1 MDDSADGSVVG
12 EVPGRVADV
21 LRDAE
26 VRLERAGV
34 ESAAA
39 EARLLVA
46 ELLAC
51 SPAELGLRYARALSG
66 EEQMRLASWLARRE
80 RREPL
85 QHILGQAHFYGL
97 KLRVSPE
104 VLVPRPETERL
115 VELGLERLAA
125 VRRPRVLDVGT
136 GSGALALAFK
146 HERPDAVVT
155 ASDVSAAALE
165 IARENAARLGLA
177 VTFVLSDLLDA
188 PELRE
193 ALPTFDLLVVNPP
206 YLPLADK
213 ARVSPEVQ
221 ADPELALYAGEDGLA
236 VFKRLERQANAGL
249 KEGAYLLAELDPRN
263 VREAAALSRAWRS
276 CEVLCDLLGRERFLL
291 LRK

>member
-1 MDDSADGSVVG
+1 M
-12 EVPGRVADV
+12 RVAGA

-39 EARLLVA
+39 EARLLLA

-51 SPAELGLRYARALSG
+51 SPAELGLRYARPLSG

-85 QHILGQAHFYGL
+85 QHILGQAHFYGFT
-97 KLRVSPE
+97 LRVSPA

-115 VELGLERLAA
+115 VELGLERLAGI
-125 VRRPRVLDVGT
+125 RRPRVLDVGT
-136 GSGALALAFK
+136 GSGAIALAFK
-146 HERPDAVVT
+146 HERPEAEVI
-155 ASDVSAAALE
+155 ASDVSASAL
-165 IARENAARLGLA
+165 AVAQENAARLGLA
-177 VTFVLSDLLDA
+177 VTFVQADLLEA
-188 PELRE
+188 PALRE
-193 ALPTFDLLVVNPP
+193 ALPQLELLVANPP

-221 ADPELALYAGEDGLA
+221 ADPEQALYAGEDGLA
-236 VFKRLERQANAGL
+236 VFRRLERQARAGL
-249 KEGAYLLAELDPRN
+249 KKGASFMVELDPRN
-263 VREAAALSRAWRS
+263 VREAAALARAWRG
-276 CEVLCDLLGRERFLL
+276 CEVACDLLGRERFLL
-291 LRK
+291 LRR